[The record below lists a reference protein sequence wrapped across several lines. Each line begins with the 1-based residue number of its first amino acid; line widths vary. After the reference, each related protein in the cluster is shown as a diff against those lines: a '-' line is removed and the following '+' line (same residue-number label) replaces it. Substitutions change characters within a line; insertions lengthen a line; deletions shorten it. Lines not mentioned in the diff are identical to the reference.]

1 MDDERALAILNK
13 LADQMGSVWRSELG
27 MNSVVEHIRNR
38 LNQAKLL
45 EAKLE
50 SMDGDLQSLQ
60 DECDT
65 VRYNKERIEEEN
77 KELRDLC
84 QKLQTQVVPVQQEY
98 DYRVTRTHDDYTDSK
113 GTKDLDEYFNAGYEF
128 VHASEFIR
136 GDHSNNYIEY
146 IVRKKRSIQH
156 EKN

>member
-60 DECDT
+60 DECD
-65 VRYNKERIEEEN
+65 KERYDKERLEEEN
-77 KELRDLC
+77 KKLRDLC
-84 QKLQTQVVPVQQEY
+84 QKLQVAPVQQEY
-98 DYRVTRTHDDYTDSK
+98 DYRVARTHEDYTDSK

-128 VHASEFIR
+128 VHASEFVQAAEF
-136 GDHSNNYIEY
+136 GKNNYIEY
-146 IVRKKRSIQH
+146 IVRKKRQQM
-156 EKN
+156 